1 MKVAVLCLCFISI
14 TFAWPL
20 SKSKQHAVSASSEE
34 KYDARGHRSHK
45 HHHATSQSHE
55 NLLLPRDDLA
65 SPQKTLYS
73 SEERADVLVQQ
84 RFPAVFSKS
93 HEDPDDDIDDD
104 DDDSNDTDE
113 SDEVVTTFPTD
124 SPVTAP
130 FPPYPFTRGDNA
142 GRGDSVAYRIKAK
155 AAVMKPSKLHKA
167 ASKLMAHDISAEDVS
182 ALAAD
187 SRPERFSREDSGAR
201 RSAESLERGAGS
213 HVQESSE
220 ARRAPPHRSVES
232 REEADCTGIDSVER
246 GPGGAMALSR
256 ESRESRARVS
266 AELPDGD
273 DSNQTLESAEE
284 ALDRLSIQNNEVTL

>member
-14 TFAWPL
+14 TVAWPL

-45 HHHATSQSHE
+45 HHHETSQSHE

-65 SPQKTLYS
+65 SPQKVPVTS
-73 SEERADVLVQQ
+73 RKTKQS

-167 ASKLMAHDISAEDVS
+167 ASKV
-182 ALAAD
+182 
-187 SRPERFSREDSGAR
+187 
-201 RSAESLERGAGS
+201 
-213 HVQESSE
+213 
-220 ARRAPPHRSVES
+220 
-232 REEADCTGIDSVER
+232 
-246 GPGGAMALSR
+246 
-256 ESRESRARVS
+256 
-266 AELPDGD
+266 
-273 DSNQTLESAEE
+273 
-284 ALDRLSIQNNEVTL
+284 